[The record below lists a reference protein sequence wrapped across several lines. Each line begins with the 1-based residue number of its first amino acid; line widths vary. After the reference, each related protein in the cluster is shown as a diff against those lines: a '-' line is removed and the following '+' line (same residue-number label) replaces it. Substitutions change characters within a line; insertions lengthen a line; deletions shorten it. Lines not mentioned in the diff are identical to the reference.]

1 MLDRGN
7 STGAISSSTLSLALP
22 LCCESFVAEL
32 SIWKSAG
39 IPHNSIRERL
49 RVETAD
55 VFELLENISS
65 GSEHRLS

>member
-7 STGAISSSTLSLALP
+7 SVEVISSSTLSLALS

-32 SIWKSAG
+32 SICKLAG
-39 IPHNSIRERL
+39 VPHTLIRERL

-65 GSEHRLS
+65 GSEHRIS